1 MYPALTGPLPKSSYL
16 RLLEYQRQRMVL
28 PAYAADLPLLL
39 FIFFSRIAAGLSILS
54 VFFPHSVLWLGTA
67 FCCMVLAT
75 VASITHLTVP
85 ARFITMMI
93 NHRSPLVWE
102 IRLAGVLTASLGAQV
117 LSDIGFLSGGFL
129 SGFGVVLPWTS
140 FSLGILFII
149 STGWAYRFHTHPA
162 WKTNILFGYYLAS
175 ASMTGFALYSITF
188 SNLFFRLITVSLLCA
203 EGFLILLYLNHLCK
217 TSWISLKRIE
227 TGKDRRVSVAF
238 LASVLLLP
246 GLITFA
252 PLFTNHL
259 QLFAAVLAL
268 SSGAGIVFERIL
280 FFRLE
285 QPVFFLS
292 RGQNSEAITMK
303 SATVEGHAGFTT
315 KLSVEI
321 P

>member
-1 MYPALTGPLPKSSYL
+1 MYPTLTGPLPKSSYV
-16 RLLEYQRQRMVL
+16 RLLEYQRQRMVF

-54 VFFPHSVLWLGTA
+54 VFFPHAVLWLGTA

-75 VASITHLTVP
+75 AASITHLTVP
-85 ARFITMMI
+85 TRFFTMVM

-102 IRLAGVLTASLGAQV
+102 IRLAGALTASLGAQF
-117 LSDIGFLSGGFL
+117 LSDIGFLPA
-129 SGFGVVLPWTS
+129 FGVVLPWTS
-140 FSLGILFII
+140 FSMGILFLI
-149 STGWAYRFHTHPA
+149 STGWAYRFDTHPA
-162 WKTNILFGYYLAS
+162 WKTNILIGYYLAS

-188 SNLFFRLITVSLLCA
+188 PNFFFRLITVTLLCT

-217 TSWISLKRIE
+217 RSWISLKRIDS
-227 TGKDRRVSVAF
+227 GKDRSVSTAF

-252 PLFTNHL
+252 PLFTRHL
-259 QLFAAVLAL
+259 ELFAAVLAL
-268 SSGAGIVFERIL
+268 SNGAGTVLERIL

-292 RGQNSEAITMK
+292 RCQNAESKTITSTAM
-303 SATVEGHAGFTT
+303 
-315 KLSVEI
+315 
-321 P
+321 

>member
-1 MYPALTGPLPKSSYL
+1 MYPSITGPLPKSSYL
-16 RLLEYQRQRMVL
+16 RLLEYQRQRMVV

-54 VFFPHSVLWLGTA
+54 VFFPHSALWLGTA

-75 VASITHLTVP
+75 AASVTHLTVP
-85 ARFITMMI
+85 TRFFTMII

-102 IRLAGVLTASLGAQV
+102 IRLAGALTASLGAQV
-117 LSDIGFLSGGFL
+117 LSDMGYLP
-129 SGFGVVLPWTS
+129 GFGVILPWTS
-140 FSLGILFII
+140 FSLAILFLI

-162 WKTNILFGYYLAS
+162 WKTHILFGYYLAS
-175 ASMTGFALYSITF
+175 ALMTGFALYSITF
-188 SNLFFRLITVSLLCA
+188 PNFFFRLITVTLLCT

-217 TSWISLKRIE
+217 TSWISLKRIDS
-227 TGKDRRVSVAF
+227 GKDWRVSVAF

-259 QLFAAVLAL
+259 ELFAVLLAL
-268 SSGAGIVFERIL
+268 SSGVGIVLERIL

-292 RGQNSEAITMK
+292 RGQRPEAVTMK
-303 SATVEGHAGFTT
+303 SAMM
-315 KLSVEI
+315 
-321 P
+321 

>member
-1 MYPALTGPLPKSSYL
+1 
-16 RLLEYQRQRMVL
+16 MVF

-67 FCCMVLAT
+67 FCCMLLAT
-75 VASITHLTVP
+75 AASITHLTVP
-85 ARFITMMI
+85 TRFFSMII

-102 IRLAGVLTASLGAQV
+102 IRLAGALTASLGAQI
-117 LSDIGFLSGGFL
+117 LSDIGFLP
-129 SGFGVVLPWTS
+129 GFGVVLPWTS
-140 FSLGILFII
+140 FSLGILFLI

-162 WKTNILFGYYLAS
+162 WKTNILFGYYLVS

-188 SNLFFRLITVSLLCA
+188 PNFFFRLITVTLLCA

-217 TSWISLKRIE
+217 TSWISLKRIDS
-227 TGKDRRVSVAF
+227 GKDRRVSMAF

-252 PLFTNHL
+252 PLFTKHL
-259 QLFAAVLAL
+259 ELFAAVLAL
-268 SSGAGIVFERIL
+268 SSGVGIVFERIL

-292 RGQNSEAITMK
+292 RGQNPEPETMK
-303 SATVEGHAGFTT
+303 SAT
-315 KLSVEI
+315 I
-321 P
+321 

>member
-1 MYPALTGPLPKSSYL
+1 MYPSLTGPLPKPSYL
-16 RLLEYQRQRMVL
+16 RLLEYQRQRMVF
-28 PAYAADLPLLL
+28 PAYAADLPLVL

-54 VFFPHSVLWLGTA
+54 VFFPHSVLWLATA

-75 VASITHLTVP
+75 AASITHLTVP
-85 ARFITMMI
+85 TRFFTMII

-102 IRLAGVLTASLGAQV
+102 IRLAGALTASLGAQV
-117 LSDIGFLSGGFL
+117 LSDLGFLP
-129 SGFGVVLPWTS
+129 GFGVVLPWTS
-140 FSLGILFII
+140 LSLGILFLV

-162 WKTNILFGYYLAS
+162 WKTHILFGYYWVS

-188 SNLFFRLITVSLLCA
+188 PNFFFRLVTVTLLCA

-217 TSWISLKRIE
+217 TSWISLKRIDS
-227 TGKDRRVSVAF
+227 GKDRRISMAF

-252 PLFTNHL
+252 PLFTKKL
-259 QLFAAVLAL
+259 ELFAAVLAL
-268 SSGAGIVFERIL
+268 SSGVGTVLERIL

-292 RGQNSEAITMK
+292 RGQNPEAKTME
-303 SATVEGHAGFTT
+303 STTV
-315 KLSVEI
+315 
-321 P
+321 

>member
-1 MYPALTGPLPKSSYL
+1 MYPSITGPLPKSSYL
-16 RLLEYQRQRMVL
+16 RLLEYQRQRMVV

-54 VFFPHSVLWLGTA
+54 VFFPHSALWLGTA

-75 VASITHLTVP
+75 AASVTHLTVP
-85 ARFITMMI
+85 TRFFTMII

-102 IRLAGVLTASLGAQV
+102 IRLAGALTASLGAQV
-117 LSDIGFLSGGFL
+117 LSDMGYLP
-129 SGFGVVLPWTS
+129 GFGVILPWAS
-140 FSLGILFII
+140 FSLAILFLI

-162 WKTNILFGYYLAS
+162 WKTHILFGYYLAS
-175 ASMTGFALYSITF
+175 ALMTGFALYSITF
-188 SNLFFRLITVSLLCA
+188 PNFFFRLITVTLLCT

-217 TSWISLKRIE
+217 TSWISLKRIDS
-227 TGKDRRVSVAF
+227 GKDWRVSVAF

-259 QLFAAVLAL
+259 ELFAVLLAL
-268 SSGAGIVFERIL
+268 SSGVGIVLERIL

-292 RGQNSEAITMK
+292 RGQNPEAITMK
-303 SATVEGHAGFTT
+303 SATV
-315 KLSVEI
+315 
-321 P
+321 

>member
-1 MYPALTGPLPKSSYL
+1 
-16 RLLEYQRQRMVL
+16 MVF

-67 FCCMVLAT
+67 FCCMLLAT
-75 VASITHLTVP
+75 AASITHLTVP
-85 ARFITMMI
+85 TRFFSMII

-102 IRLAGVLTASLGAQV
+102 IRLAGALTASLGAQI
-117 LSDIGFLSGGFL
+117 LSDIGFLP
-129 SGFGVVLPWTS
+129 GFGVVLPWTS
-140 FSLGILFII
+140 FSLGILFLI

-162 WKTNILFGYYLAS
+162 WKTNLLFGYYLVS

-188 SNLFFRLITVSLLCA
+188 PNFFFRLITVTLLCA

-217 TSWISLKRIE
+217 TSWISLKRIDS
-227 TGKDRRVSVAF
+227 GKDRRVSMAF

-252 PLFTNHL
+252 PLFTKHL
-259 QLFAAVLAL
+259 ELFATVLAL
-268 SSGAGIVFERIL
+268 SSGVGIVFERIL

-292 RGQNSEAITMK
+292 RGQNPEPETMK
-303 SATVEGHAGFTT
+303 SAT
-315 KLSVEI
+315 I
-321 P
+321 

>member
-1 MYPALTGPLPKSSYL
+1 MYPSLTGPLPKSSYL

-54 VFFPHSVLWLGTA
+54 VFFPHSALWLGTA

-75 VASITHLTVP
+75 AASVTHLTVP
-85 ARFITMMI
+85 TRFFTMII

-102 IRLAGVLTASLGAQV
+102 IRLAGALTASLGIQV
-117 LSDIGFLSGGFL
+117 LSDMGYLP
-129 SGFGVVLPWTS
+129 GFGVILPWTS
-140 FSLGILFII
+140 FFLAILFLI

-162 WKTNILFGYYLAS
+162 WKTHILFGYYLAS
-175 ASMTGFALYSITF
+175 ALMTGFALYSITSPNF
-188 SNLFFRLITVSLLCA
+188 FFRLITVTLLCT

-217 TSWISLKRIE
+217 TSWISLKRIDS
-227 TGKDRRVSVAF
+227 GKDRRVSGAF

-259 QLFAAVLAL
+259 ELFAVLLAL
-268 SSGAGIVFERIL
+268 SSGVGIVLERIL

-292 RGQNSEAITMK
+292 RGQNPEAITMK
-303 SATVEGHAGFTT
+303 SATV
-315 KLSVEI
+315 
-321 P
+321 

>member
-1 MYPALTGPLPKSSYL
+1 MYPSLTGPFPKSSYL
-16 RLLEYQRQRMVL
+16 RLLEYQRQRMVF

-54 VFFPHSVLWLGTA
+54 VFFPHSPLWLGTA

-75 VASITHLTVP
+75 AASVTHLTVP
-85 ARFITMMI
+85 TRFFTMII

-102 IRLAGVLTASLGAQV
+102 IRLAGALTASLGAQV
-117 LSDIGFLSGGFL
+117 LSDMGYLP
-129 SGFGVVLPWTS
+129 GFGVILPWVS
-140 FSLGILFII
+140 FSLGVLFLI

-175 ASMTGFALYSITF
+175 ALMTGFALYSITF
-188 SNLFFRLITVSLLCA
+188 PNFLFRLITVTLLCT

-217 TSWISLKRIE
+217 TSWVSLKRIE
-227 TGKDRRVSVAF
+227 SGKDRRVSVAF
-238 LASVLLLP
+238 LGSVLLLP
-246 GLITFA
+246 ALITFV

-259 QLFAAVLAL
+259 ELFAALLAL
-268 SSGAGIVFERIL
+268 SSGVGIVLERIL

-292 RGQNSEAITMK
+292 RGQNPETN
-303 SATVEGHAGFTT
+303 
-315 KLSVEI
+315 L
-321 P
+321 

>member
-1 MYPALTGPLPKSSYL
+1 MYPSLTGPLPKSSYL
-16 RLLEYQRQRMVL
+16 RLFEYQRQRMVF

-39 FIFFSRIAAGLSILS
+39 FIFFSRIAAGLSIFS
-54 VFFPHSVLWLGTA
+54 VFFPHSVPWLGTA

-75 VASITHLTVP
+75 AASITHLTVP
-85 ARFITMMI
+85 TRFFTMVI

-102 IRLAGVLTASLGAQV
+102 IRLAGALTASLGAQV
-117 LSDIGFLSGGFL
+117 LSDLGFLP
-129 SGFGVVLPWTS
+129 GFGVVLPWTS

-188 SNLFFRLITVSLLCA
+188 PNFFFRLITVTLLCA

-217 TSWISLKRIE
+217 TSWVSLKRIDS
-227 TGKDRRVSVAF
+227 GKDRRVSLAF

-252 PLFTNHL
+252 PLFTKHL
-259 QLFAAVLAL
+259 ELFAAVLAL
-268 SSGAGIVFERIL
+268 SSGVGIVFERIL

-292 RGQNSEAITMK
+292 RGQNPEAKTME
-303 SATVEGHAGFTT
+303 SATG
-315 KLSVEI
+315 
-321 P
+321 

>member
-1 MYPALTGPLPKSSYL
+1 MYPSLTGPLPKSSYL

-54 VFFPHSVLWLGTA
+54 VFFPHSALWLGTA

-75 VASITHLTVP
+75 AASVTHLTVP
-85 ARFITMMI
+85 TRFFTMII

-102 IRLAGVLTASLGAQV
+102 IRLAGALTASLGIQV
-117 LSDIGFLSGGFL
+117 LSDMGYLP
-129 SGFGVVLPWTS
+129 GFGVILPWTS
-140 FSLGILFII
+140 FSLAILFLI

-162 WKTNILFGYYLAS
+162 WKTHILFGYYLAS
-175 ASMTGFALYSITF
+175 ALMTGFALYSITSPNF
-188 SNLFFRLITVSLLCA
+188 FFRLITVTLLCT

-217 TSWISLKRIE
+217 TSWISLKRIDS
-227 TGKDRRVSVAF
+227 GKDRRVSGAF

-259 QLFAAVLAL
+259 ELFAVLLAL
-268 SSGAGIVFERIL
+268 SSGVGIVLERIL

-292 RGQNSEAITMK
+292 RGQNPEAITMK
-303 SATVEGHAGFTT
+303 SATV
-315 KLSVEI
+315 
-321 P
+321 

>member
-1 MYPALTGPLPKSSYL
+1 MYPSLTGPLPKSSYL

-67 FCCMVLAT
+67 FGCMVLAT

-85 ARFITMMI
+85 TRFLTMII

-102 IRLAGVLTASLGAQV
+102 IRLAGALTASLGAQV
-117 LSDIGFLSGGFL
+117 LFDIGFLP
-129 SGFGVVLPWTS
+129 GFGVVLPWTS

-149 STGWAYRFHTHPA
+149 STGWAYQFRTHPA

-175 ASMTGFALYSITF
+175 ASMTGFALYSIAF
-188 SNLFFRLITVSLLCA
+188 PNLFFRLITVTLLCM
-203 EGFLILLYLNHLCK
+203 EGFLILLYLNYLCK
-217 TSWISLKRIE
+217 TSWTSLKRIDS
-227 TGKDRRVSVAF
+227 GKDRRVSMAF
-238 LASVLLLP
+238 LASVLFLP

-252 PLFTNHL
+252 PLFTEHL
-259 QLFAAVLAL
+259 EVFAAILAM

-303 SATVEGHAGFTT
+303 SATVEGPGRLYDEA
-315 KLSVEI
+315 
-321 P
+321 